1 MYIIKLQPEDKSK
14 PKLYS
19 DLRKLPKD
27 KDGPLNFGNNHYI
40 HQIPH
45 FPAWTKGKQYNYSHH
60 KIDLYNL
67 QCNCDSQLEK
77 RENYKGRDVRLVCKH
92 LYYKILN
99 SPITQEIDS
108 LTLLLMRSAAIWGE
122 QYLYKYKY
130 LGKVIILGFKEST
143 EWINVYSESK
153 YNLEEYHRYSYNPIL
168 KRWSYNNFPEYGPLI
183 PDLIKRIIQFQL
195 PFEHNFLSVLKY
207 SKQG

>member
-19 DLRKLPKD
+19 DLRKLLKD
-27 KDGPLNFGNNHYI
+27 KDGPLNFGSNYYI
-40 HQIPH
+40 HQIPR

-67 QCNCDSQLEK
+67 QCDCDSQLEK

-99 SPITQEIDS
+99 SPIAQEIDS

-143 EWINVYSESK
+143 EWINVYLLDK
-153 YNLEEYHRYSYNPIL
+153 TNPGIYHRYSYNPISN
-168 KRWSYNNFPEYGPLI
+168 RWSYNNLPNYAELLI
-183 PDLIKRIIQFQL
+183 DVIKRTIKYQL
-195 PFEHNFLSVLKY
+195 PFEYDYLNKFK
-207 SKQG
+207 